1 MLKTI
6 KKSLATKISLYISFF
21 IILAFLILGI
31 TTIIKVRNYNRNT
44 IIERSEGEINSLL
57 QITANI
63 NSVLM
68 QQLRTYTMFIC
79 NDMRDPV
86 EIQKTLIEYNKAR
99 YKDFISVSYIDYKS
113 GLQYNDNNTIT
124 AVSTVDY
131 YNIMKNQR
139 IVNKSQQLY
148 GDIHKSGDPENPY
161 WYPICKDVELKD
173 EKGYPIGFF
182 MGQVSTEYIQ
192 RFIDKLKKENS
203 FEYKDGFFAILDT
216 EGIYVCAPERNSV
229 GKNIKDKDIK
239 ISNNIATF
247 IHNPVDRI
255 GKEKVTVTG
264 YIIRN
269 NIKYSVTVGMFTKTY
284 NWVLLIATPYFT
296 IDEMSDKLLMTII
309 IISSLSAIIL
319 LFLSIIILTK
329 SFIPLEMLN
338 FKIGEMSK
346 SNVDL
351 TKRLNVTSNDEIG
364 QLEKSFNKYL
374 QQLQVMVTD
383 LKNSKDNLLLNGREL
398 ENIFDRVKNLLRR
411 DDSEAKFA
419 EIDILE
425 RKSSKELKDFYKNI
439 DEISKEIDDF
449 KI

>member
-1 MLKTI
+1 MFKRI
-6 KKSLATKISLYISFF
+6 KKSLATKISLFISFF

-44 IIERSEGEINSLL
+44 IIERSGSEINSLL

-79 NDMRDPV
+79 KDMKDPE
-86 EIQKTLIEYNKAR
+86 EIQKTLIKYNKER

-124 AVSTVDY
+124 DVNMVDY

-139 IVNKSQQLY
+139 TINKGLQLY
-148 GDIHKSGDPENPY
+148 SDIHKSGDPENPY
-161 WYPICKDVELKD
+161 WYAICKDVEPKD
-173 EKGYPIGFF
+173 EKGYPLGFF

-192 RFIDKLKKENS
+192 RFINKLKKENS
-203 FEYKDGFFAILDT
+203 FEYKDGFFAVLDT
-216 EGIYVCAPERNSV
+216 GGIYVCAPEKNSV

-239 ISNNIATF
+239 ISDNVAAF

-269 NIKYSVTVGMFTKTY
+269 NKKYSVTVGMFTKTY
-284 NWVLLIATPYFT
+284 NWVLLIATPYST
-296 IDEMSDKLLMTII
+296 IDEMSNKLLVTITI
-309 IISSLSAIIL
+309 VAALSAIIL

-329 SFIPLEMLN
+329 SFIPLEVLN
-338 FKIGEMSK
+338 FRMEEMSK

-351 TKRLNVTSNDEIG
+351 TKRLKVTSNDEIG

-383 LKNSKDNLLLNGREL
+383 LKNSKNNLLLNGKEL
-398 ENIFDRVKNLLRR
+398 ENIFDRIKSLLKKE
-411 DDSEAKFA
+411 DSEAKFA

>member
-1 MLKTI
+1 MFTRI
-6 KKSLATKISLYISFF
+6 KKSLATKISLFISFF

-31 TTIIKVRNYNRNT
+31 ATIIKVRNYNRNT
-44 IIERSEGEINSLL
+44 IIERSDSEINSLL
-57 QITANI
+57 QVTANI

-79 NDMRDPV
+79 RDMKDSS
-86 EIQKTLIEYNKAR
+86 EIQKILIEYNKER
-99 YKDFISVSYIDYKS
+99 YKDFISISYIEYKS

-124 AVSTVDY
+124 DVNNVDY

-139 IVNKSQQLY
+139 TVNKGQQLY
-148 GDIHKSGDPENPY
+148 SDIHKSGDPKNPY
-161 WYPICKDVELKD
+161 WYAICKDAEPKD
-173 EKGYPIGFF
+173 EKGYPLGFF

-203 FEYKDGFFAILDT
+203 FEYKDGFFAVLDT

-239 ISNNIATF
+239 ISDNVATF
-247 IHNPVDRI
+247 IHTPVDRI

-284 NWVLLIATPYFT
+284 NWVLLIATPYST
-296 IDEMSDKLLMTII
+296 IDEISNNLLVTII
-309 IISSLSAIIL
+309 IISTLSAIIL
-319 LFLSIIILTK
+319 LSLNIIILTK
-329 SFIPLEMLN
+329 SFIPLEVLN
-338 FKIGEMSK
+338 FKMEEMSK

-383 LKNSKDNLLLNGREL
+383 LKNSKNNLLLNGREL
-398 ENIFDRVKNLLRR
+398 ENIFDRVKNLLKKE
-411 DDSEAKFA
+411 DGDAKFA